1 MAPQAVS
8 NSTATSTYSVVAQL
22 KGGLLLLVSLLI
34 LLALLGIGN
43 GWINELIA
51 NALRGLV
58 GWGAYPI
65 TILLGFLGLQLLLP
79 YRWHRQVKPGRIL
92 SVELLTL
99 CFLTLATLINN
110 PQLEWALAASGVGGG
125 VVGLIIA
132 TLVSPVGTSGGM
144 VLLGLLI
151 VMLLPSLFGFSLSQV
166 ADSLKHQ
173 QATLLGWRRDLLSLP
188 ATNKPINVNIKK
200 KTSSQKPTAATPPT
214 KQAQQRQQASPVA
227 QPANQQT
234 DQSAST
240 VLGMVK
246 EVAGKAAAKAE
257 AATLKAKQK
266 LKGEA
271 PATAEPEPIPK
282 NIELPSLDLL
292 QQHESHIDPSVAHE
306 KARQIEE
313 TLRHFGVPATVVQI
327 NQGPTVTQFGL
338 QPGFIETTRRDGST
352 KQRKIKVSAI
362 TSLADDLA
370 LALAAKSIRVEAP
383 VPGRPYVGIELPNDN
398 TELVTLH
405 SVLTSEAFKKMKSHL
420 AVALGRDVSG
430 NAVAADLSRMP
441 HALIAGA
448 TGSGKSVCVNTIIAS
463 LLFNFRPEQ
472 LQLLMIDPKM
482 VELMPYN
489 GIPHLVAP
497 VVTDMERVVGALTW
511 ALREM
516 ERRYKLF
523 SQVGKRNHESYN
535 KWAVQQ
541 GKEELPYIV
550 IIIDELADLMMVA
563 PDEVE
568 QIICRIAQM
577 ARATGMHLILAT
589 QRPSVDVVTG
599 LIKANVPTRIS
610 FAVASSTDSRVILDQ
625 TGSEN
630 LLGRGDMLYQ
640 ASDSG
645 KLQRLQGC
653 FVSDQELHALVSHW
667 MRYSPSRQPT
677 QSTESPWDDI
687 VEELAQEEEPQ
698 DELLPQAIEIVRE
711 HQWASTSFLQR
722 KLRIGYT
729 RAARLI
735 DVLEEKGFIGPPKE
749 GGNGSREVL
758 VEPLE

>member
-1 MAPQAVS
+1 
-8 NSTATSTYSVVAQL
+8 
-22 KGGLLLLVSLLI
+22 
-34 LLALLGIGN
+34 
-43 GWINELIA
+43 
-51 NALRGLV
+51 
-58 GWGAYPI
+58 
-65 TILLGFLGLQLLLP
+65 
-79 YRWHRQVKPGRIL
+79 
-92 SVELLTL
+92 
-99 CFLTLATLINN
+99 
-110 PQLEWALAASGVGGG
+110 
-125 VVGLIIA
+125 
-132 TLVSPVGTSGGM
+132 
-144 VLLGLLI
+144 
-151 VMLLPSLFGFSLSQV
+151 
-166 ADSLKHQ
+166 
-173 QATLLGWRRDLLSLP
+173 
-188 ATNKPINVNIKK
+188 
-200 KTSSQKPTAATPPT
+200 
-214 KQAQQRQQASPVA
+214 
-227 QPANQQT
+227 
-234 DQSAST
+234 
-240 VLGMVK
+240 
-246 EVAGKAAAKAE
+246 
-257 AATLKAKQK
+257 
-266 LKGEA
+266 
-271 PATAEPEPIPK
+271 
-282 NIELPSLDLL
+282 
-292 QQHESHIDPSVAHE
+292 
-306 KARQIEE
+306 
-313 TLRHFGVPATVVQI
+313 
-327 NQGPTVTQFGL
+327 
-338 QPGFIETTRRDGST
+338 
-352 KQRKIKVSAI
+352 VSAI

-405 SVLTSEAFKKMKSHL
+405 SVLTSEAFKKIKSDL

-463 LLFNFRPEQ
+463 LLFNLRPEQ

-489 GIPHLVAP
+489 GIPHLIAP

-563 PDEVE
+563 PDDVE

-645 KLQRLQGC
+645 KLQRLQGG

-698 DELLPQAIEIVRE
+698 DQLLPQAIEIVRE

-735 DVLEEKGFIGPPKE
+735 DALEEKGFIGPPKE